1 MRDVIVSDTVVN
13 KISELRDYLAI
24 ELKMSKNAA
33 MNRVDRMGDFLK
45 SLANLVEYPLCRFK
59 KWRSLGY
66 RCAVFEKDW
75 IFAYE
80 VVKEGV
86 IVQDMSN
93 TALLAE

>member
-24 ELKMSKNAA
+24 ELKMSENAA

-80 VVKEGV
+80 LVKEGV

>member
-24 ELKMSKNAA
+24 ELKMSENAA
-33 MNRVDRMGDFLK
+33 MSRVDRIGDFLK

-80 VVKEGV
+80 LVKEGV

>member
-1 MRDVIVSDTVVN
+1 MRNVIVSDTVIN

-24 ELKMSKNAA
+24 ELKMSENAA

-86 IVQDMSN
+86 IVRDVSN

>member
-24 ELKMSKNAA
+24 ELKMSENAA